1 MRSILFVT
9 VVAIINL
16 TLMASTQNIDLPR
29 STPDLEGVE
38 PQAIATFVDS
48 LMAVPLTDIHHVI
61 IVRHGKVIAEAHPAP
76 FERDELHTLFSCS
89 KTFTMLAIGM
99 LVDDGK
105 LSVDDRVVELLPD
118 IAPAVVTDGHKTMTV
133 KHLLT
138 MCAGIKPNV
147 IPSHDTGNWA
157 RTWLAQPVTRQGKFQ
172 YDPSKGRFRC
182 YFRKLVVARCIKII
196 NKRTPVVPDDIDIE
210 KYPLEVTDDDCERR
224 AFLLRRALKE
234 VERTMES
241 TRVQCFKRCKIE
253 GESPANVATDLE
265 ISLATA
271 YNYCNVVMEKVKAL
285 VKVYSEQDD

>member
-1 MRSILFVT
+1 MYPSMTRQSLLERIKEGDEYAWQEFYEQYRSLVWLKGSDYG
-9 VVAIINL
+9 L
-16 TLMASTQNIDLPR
+16 TETEQQDLLID
-29 STPDLEGVE
+29 V
-38 PQAIATFVDS
+38 
-48 LMAVPLTDIHHVI
+48 
-61 IVRHGKVIAEAHPAP
+61 
-76 FERDELHTLFSCS
+76 
-89 KTFTMLAIGM
+89 ML
-99 LVDDGK
+99 DFF
-105 LSVDDRVVELLPD
+105 
-118 IAPAVVTDGHKTMTV
+118 
-133 KHLLT
+133 
-138 MCAGIKPNV
+138 NV
-147 IPSHDTGNWA
+147 
-157 RTWLAQPVTRQGKFQ
+157 QGKFQ

-285 VKVYSEQDD
+285 VKVYSEQDE